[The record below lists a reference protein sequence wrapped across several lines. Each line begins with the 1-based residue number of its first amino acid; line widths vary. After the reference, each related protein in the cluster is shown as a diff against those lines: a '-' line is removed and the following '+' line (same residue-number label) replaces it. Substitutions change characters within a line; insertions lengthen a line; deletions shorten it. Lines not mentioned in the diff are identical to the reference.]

1 MVTAKNEVP
10 NTKEDILMGRVAPYV
25 SRMKYWAHPN
35 LRKSLCLF
43 CSLGCGVAF
52 RCDGDR
58 AKELDYDKD
67 NPVCNGALCP
77 RGHYNIELL
86 THPGRLM
93 TPRIGNRAVGWSEA
107 LAFIHQGLAEFKPE
121 ELAII
126 ISSNASCEDA
136 HQAAKLARS
145 LGTKNISAAGD
156 PADLQAYRGAG
167 FEVPGAEL
175 AKLEDLD
182 NSEALLIV
190 GDLLV
195 RSPVLSQRVNKVKYG
210 KRGNK
215 IIVIDPNRTHTAWFA
230 TTHLK
235 NKPGTE
241 ALVMAALAAGKEIDL
256 NRVSELTGLRVSE
269 LEKAAKD
276 FADTPT
282 GTVIVSPG
290 LNKGRNDLVAYFAK
304 RLAAGS
310 PGKKYINYY
319 SYGNTLGV
327 NTILDREAA
336 GHLPYDILVEKMNA
350 AEIKAVLM
358 FGEDISA
365 SHPDLGN
372 KIRHMKFA
380 VKASFFPDEAA
391 YETEVQL
398 PLASQLDGGGT
409 YLLADGRVVEPA
421 PVTPKAGAK
430 TAGEIISLIMNSE
443 YDADKVKAETAAG
456 LAQGRHAEKVNPHE
470 IITEAFSV
478 EAGPERPDEQITHF
492 GNNDLVRRFFWFR
505 LKAGDLS

>member
-1 MVTAKNEVP
+1 MVNSKNEIR

-35 LRKSLCLF
+35 IRKSLCLF

-58 AKELDYDKD
+58 AKELDYDKE

-93 TPRIGNRAVGWSEA
+93 APRIGNREVGWSEA
-107 LAFIHQGLAEFKPE
+107 LAFIHQGLAEFKPD
-121 ELAII
+121 ELAIVV
-126 ISSNASCEDA
+126 SSNASCEDA
-136 HQAAKLARS
+136 HMAARLAHS

-167 FEVPGAEL
+167 YEVPGAEL
-175 AKLEDLD
+175 AKLEDID

-190 GDLLV
+190 GDILV

-215 IIVIDPNRTHTAWFA
+215 VIVIDPNRTHTAWFA

-241 ALVMAALAAGKEIDL
+241 ALVLAALAAGKELDL
-256 NRVSELTGLRVSE
+256 ARVSELTGLPAGV
-269 LEKAAKD
+269 LEQAARD
-276 FADTPT
+276 FAGAPT

-290 LNKGRNDLVAYFAK
+290 LNKSRNDLISYFVK

-310 PGKKYINYY
+310 PGKKYINFY
-319 SYGNTLGV
+319 SYGNTAGV
-327 NTILDREAA
+327 NAVLDREAA
-336 GHLPYDILVEKMNA
+336 GHLPYDLLIEKMNA

-372 KIRHMKFA
+372 RIRHMKFA
-380 VKASFFPDEAA
+380 VKSSFFPDEAA

-409 YLLADGRVVEPA
+409 YLLADGRQVEPA
-421 PVTPKAGAK
+421 PVTPQAGAK
-430 TAGEIISLIMNSE
+430 TNAEIIALILNGE
-443 YDADKVKAETAAG
+443 FKTEKTGPAPERA
-456 LAQGRHAEKVNPHE
+456 AEKVNPHE
-470 IITEAFSV
+470 IITEVMSI
-478 EAGPERPDEQITHF
+478 GPGADRPDEEITHF
-492 GNNDLVRRFFWFR
+492 GNNELVRRFFWFR
-505 LKAGDLS
+505 LKAGDRS

>member
-1 MVTAKNEVP
+1 MV
-10 NTKEDILMGRVAPYV
+10 NTKHEIRNTNDDILMGRVAPYV
-25 SRMKYWAHPN
+25 SRMKYWQHPN
-35 LRKSLCLF
+35 IRKSLCLF

-58 AKELDYDKD
+58 TKELDYDKE

-93 TPRIGNRAVGWSEA
+93 APRIGNREVSWSEA
-107 LAFIHQGLAEFKPE
+107 LSFIHQGLAEFKPE

-126 ISSNASCEDA
+126 VSSNASCEDA
-136 HQAAKLARS
+136 HLAAKLARS

-156 PADLQAYRGAG
+156 PADLQAYCGAG
-167 FEVPGAEL
+167 YDVTGAEP
-175 AKLEDLD
+175 AKLEDID

-215 IIVIDPNRTHTAWFA
+215 VIVIDPNRTHTAWFA

-241 ALVMAALAAGKEIDL
+241 ALVMAALAAGPEIDL
-256 NRVSELTGLRVSE
+256 NRVSELTGLRVNE
-269 LEKAAKD
+269 LERAAKD
-276 FADTPT
+276 FADAPT

-290 LNKGRNDLVAYFAK
+290 LNKSRNDLIGYFAK

-310 PGKKYINYY
+310 PGKKYINFF

-327 NTILDREAA
+327 NTVLDREAA
-336 GHLPYDILVEKMNA
+336 GHLPYDILIEKMNA
-350 AEIKAVLM
+350 AEIKAALM
-358 FGEDISA
+358 FGEA
-365 SHPDLGN
+365 VPV
-372 KIRHMKFA
+372 RHLRFA
-380 VKASFFPDEAA
+380 VKASFFPDETA

-409 YLLADGRVVEPA
+409 YLLADGRQAEPA

-430 TAGEIISLIMNSE
+430 TNGEIIALIMNSE
-443 YDADKVKAETAAG
+443 YNEEKVKSETAAS
-456 LAQGRHAEKVNPHE
+456 LAQGRATEKVNSHE
-470 IITEAFSV
+470 LMTEVMSIG
-478 EAGPERPDEQITHF
+478 AGLERPDENITHF
-492 GNNDLVRRFFWFR
+492 GNNELAKRFFWFR

>member
-1 MVTAKNEVP
+1 MTNQNKMQTAAQ
-10 NTKEDILMGRVAPYV
+10 EDIMMGRVSPYV

-35 LRKSLCLF
+35 IRKSICLF

-58 AKELDYDKD
+58 AKELDYDKE

-93 TPRIGNRAVGWSEA
+93 NPKIGKRDVSWNEA
-107 LAFIHQGLAEFKPE
+107 ISFVLQGLAEFKPE

-126 ISSNASCEDA
+126 LSSTASNEDA
-136 HQAAKLARS
+136 HMAAKLARS

-156 PADLQAYRGAG
+156 PADLAAYRGANM
-167 FEVPGAEL
+167 EVPGAQL
-175 AKLEDLD
+175 AGLEDID
-182 NSEALLIV
+182 NSEALLII
-190 GDLLV
+190 GDILV

-215 IIVIDPNRTHTAWFA
+215 VIVIDPNKTHTAWFA

-235 NKPGTE
+235 NNPGTE
-241 ALVMAALAAGKEIDL
+241 AQVMMALAGDKEADL
-256 NRVSELTGLRVSE
+256 SRVAESTGLPVNL

-276 FADTPT
+276 FHDAPS
-282 GTVIVSPG
+282 GTVIFSPG
-290 LNKGRNDLVAYFAK
+290 LTKGRNDLISYYVK
-304 RLAAGS
+304 KTAAGS
-310 PGKKYINYY
+310 SGKKFINFY

-327 NTILDREAA
+327 NTILDRETP
-336 GHLPYDILVEKMNA
+336 GHLAYDVLIEKMNT

-358 FGEDISA
+358 LGEDISA

-380 VKASFFPDEAA
+380 VKSSYFPDDNA

-398 PLASQLDGGGT
+398 PLASQLDGGGS
-409 YLLADGRVVEPA
+409 YLMADSRREEPV

-430 TAGEIISLIMNSE
+430 TNAEIIALIMNTGL
-443 YDADKVKAETAAG
+443 DAEKLKAETADS
-456 LAQGRHAEKVNPHE
+456 LAKGRHQEAVNHHE
-470 IITEAFSV
+470 LVREVMAVS
-478 EAGPERPDEQITHF
+478 AGPERADENITHF
-492 GNNDLVRRFFWFR
+492 GNNELVKRFFWFR
-505 LKAGDLS
+505 LKAGDMS